1 MHIRSLVRLLT
12 LIAVLLSASFLPAA
26 RADDADTTPA
36 PYAKFTAGAQSQ
48 TGLFT
53 LWRKNG
59 KVYVELSTA
68 QLGKDF
74 VQSAAPA
81 NGLGGWGIVWG
92 EDMFAQTRLIRFT
105 RQDNKIVISWPNTFF
120 KAPEGSARARSVQLS
135 FSPSVVAVTPIVAE
149 DSATGKIIF
158 DGAPFLTDV
167 LNMTAVLKAA
177 LGTTDPA
184 QTYKLDTD
192 RTYFGPTKAF
202 PENVI
207 IESDETFEADA
218 GNTTVDTVPDSRS
231 IQLRIMYNIA
241 QPPDDKDYMPRL
253 YDARLGFV
261 ASPYLK
267 YGDD

>member
-1 MHIRSLVRLLT
+1 
-12 LIAVLLSASFLPAA
+12 VLLSASFLPAA

-48 TGLFT
+48 SGLFT

-105 RQDNKIVISWPNTFF
+105 RSDNKIVISWPNTFF
-120 KAPEGSARARSVQLS
+120 KAPEGSARARSVQQS

-158 DGAPFLTDV
+158 DGAPFPQSSARYDRPDADV
-167 LNMTAVLKAA
+167 QA
-177 LGTTDPA
+177 
-184 QTYKLDTD
+184 
-192 RTYFGPTKAF
+192 RHGPHVF
-202 PENVI
+202 R
-207 IESDETFEADA
+207 SDE
-218 GNTTVDTVPDSRS
+218 GVPPERDHRV
-231 IQLRIMYNIA
+231 RR
-241 QPPDDKDYMPRL
+241 D
-253 YDARLGFV
+253 V
-261 ASPYLK
+261 
-267 YGDD
+267 